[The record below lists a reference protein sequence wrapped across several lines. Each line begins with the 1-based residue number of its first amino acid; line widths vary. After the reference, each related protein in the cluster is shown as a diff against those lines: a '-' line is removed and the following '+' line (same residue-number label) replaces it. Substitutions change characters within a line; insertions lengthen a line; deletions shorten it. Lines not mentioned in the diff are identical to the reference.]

1 MYQLLFKNRLV
12 ALAFAAM
19 IVLGVKTLIGTEDE
33 GGVLTRKTAQIEAN
47 VQALQDE
54 GRRFQSRPERAVVI
68 PAPAATVYAP
78 DEALIEDAE
87 GVEPEGI
94 PVGPDTE
101 GPVVRE
107 FPPDIILPD
116 DPGLN

>member
-54 GRRFQSRPERAVVI
+54 GQAV
-68 PAPAATVYAP
+68 
-78 DEALIEDAE
+78 
-87 GVEPEGI
+87 
-94 PVGPDTE
+94 PVQTRKGR
-101 GPVVRE
+101 G
-107 FPPDIILPD
+107 
-116 DPGLN
+116 DPGAGGDGLRARRSADRGR

>member
-1 MYQLLFKNRLV
+1 M
-12 ALAFAAM
+12 
-19 IVLGVKTLIGTEDE
+19 
-33 GGVLTRKTAQIEAN
+33 
-47 VQALQDE
+47 
-54 GRRFQSRPERAVVI
+54 I

-107 FPPDIILPD
+107 VPPDIILPD